1 MSDIERRLQKIGLT
15 PGSKDYE
22 LAKKTLENPDRK
34 TKEEEKYA
42 PFIEEAMR
50 GSKTPL
56 PSELIQKYNKG
67 GKVGS
72 ASKRADGIA
81 KRGKTRG
88 KLV

>member
-15 PGSKDYE
+15 PGSRDYE

-34 TKEEEKYA
+34 SREEEKYNPMIEALGRA
-42 PFIEEAMR
+42 PR
-50 GSKTPL
+50 TPL
-56 PSELIQKYNKG
+56 PSELTQKYSKG

-81 KRGKTRG
+81 KRGKTKGRMI
-88 KLV
+88 